1 MGGEEL
7 DAFPWCLFIRF
18 NLTRDTIE
26 RAFLFR
32 GFPLPPGPLL
42 PTNSG
47 LACLRWTIR
56 SSEFAG
62 RGGAIVF
69 FLASLS
75 EAITIGLAALAALTT
90 GVADFW
96 TK

>member
-1 MGGEEL
+1 MGGEEQ
-7 DAFPWCLFIRF
+7 DAQFFGACFLVY

-26 RAFLFR
+26 RAFLVR
-32 GFPLPPGPLL
+32 GYPLTPRGPLL

-47 LACLRWTIR
+47 SACLRWMIR

-69 FLASLS
+69 FC
-75 EAITIGLAALAALTT
+75 
-90 GVADFW
+90 
-96 TK
+96 